1 MYKRPILGRRFDAHV
16 EVFCIEAERSDT
28 RTHLAPWIPGAAVD
42 KLLDTLDME
51 NDRRRERARA
61 LFDAVAARFNPSSLS
76 QPDASHGFSANFV
89 ERVGEVRGSLAVR
102 GRLADLI
109 VTARPLPAANADRP
123 LMLEVALRETGRPV
137 LICSKTT
144 SETFGRRVAV
154 AWNGSAEA
162 SRAVAMATDFLVA
175 AKDVVVFSINEAGPI
190 EPNAESLVDFLR
202 WHGVHARSIT
212 LDGSAVS
219 AGDMLLEQIGGAG
232 ADMLVMGA
240 DTRDR
245 IRRLI
250 FGSVTGTVLSQATL
264 PVLMVD

>member
-1 MYKRPILGRRFDAHV
+1 
-16 EVFCIEAERSDT
+16 
-28 RTHLAPWIPGAAVD
+28 
-42 KLLDTLDME
+42 
-51 NDRRRERARA
+51 
-61 LFDAVAARFNPSSLS
+61 
-76 QPDASHGFSANFV
+76 
-89 ERVGEVRGSLAVR
+89 
-102 GRLADLI
+102 
-109 VTARPLPAANADRP
+109 
-123 LMLEVALRETGRPV
+123 
-137 LICSKTT
+137 
-144 SETFGRRVAV
+144 
-154 AWNGSAEA
+154 
-162 SRAVAMATDFLVA
+162 MATDFLVA

-190 EPNAESLVDFLR
+190 EPNAESLMDFLR

-240 DTRDR
+240 YTRDR